1 MERRVKGG
9 VVTVVGVVIVLV
21 ILLYPYLPRSPV
33 KKSENYA
40 EIIISEDFGERNIKT
55 VEVKPGQSV
64 IKTLED
70 NFNITT
76 AYGGKFVTSIDGI
89 RQNATHFWFY
99 YVNGILANVG
109 AAYYIIH
116 SGDTIRWDFHVW
128 NQNEIIY
135 AEIEDFPE
143 PLLHGYG
150 GNVYNTTIVYSSG
163 YEKYAIELKNY
174 LSQRGV
180 NVSVGNNISK
190 YENVIILGYPKQVSE
205 INENYKKFGW
215 KYHVQNS
222 LIIGP
227 NRKYRG
233 AFAQITQS
241 PFNPKGLG
249 VCENVVIWIYATDA
263 SYMQKAIKDLENGKI
278 SSFWYFTGEMK

>member
-9 VVTVVGVVIVLV
+9 IVTVIGVIIVLI
-21 ILLYPYLPRSPV
+21 ILLYPYLPHS
-33 KKSENYA
+33 SMENLDNHA
-40 EIIISEDFGERNIKT
+40 KIIISENFGERCVKT
-55 VEVKPGQSV
+55 IEVKPGESV

-89 RQNATHFWFY
+89 NQNATHFWFY

-109 AAYYIIH
+109 AADYIIH
-116 SGDTIRWDFHVW
+116 AGDVIRWDFHVW
-128 NQNEIIY
+128 KRNEVIY

-150 GNVYNTTIVYSSG
+150 GRVYNTTIVYSAD
-163 YEKYAIELKNY
+163 YEKYAMELKNY
-174 LSQRGV
+174 LTKMGV
-180 NVSVGNNISK
+180 NVSVGSNVSK
-190 YENVIILGYPKQVSE
+190 YENVIILGYPKQANW
-205 INENYKKFGW
+205 INEKYRKFGW
-215 KYHVQNS
+215 IYHVQDS

-227 NRKYRG
+227 NGRYSG

-249 VCENVVIWIYATDA
+249 ASENVIIWIYATDGP
-263 SYMQKAIKDLENGKI
+263 YMQRAINDLENGKI
-278 SSFWYFTGEMK
+278 GSFWYFTGEGE